1 MTDAFALLGEE
12 RRPWLDPEVL
22 KQRFHE
28 MSGPLHPDRHHG
40 APEGER
46 EDAGKRYAELNAAY
60 SVLKEP
66 RERLLHLIELE
77 TGGRPSDIQ
86 RIPPGTMDLFVEVGQ
101 MCRDCDEHLRKKSG
115 ATSPMLRLQLM
126 QAGLEWADR
135 LGELQEK
142 VRAVGTALGVEL
154 EAMNAVWAGAPAV
167 GEPGRS
173 EVLPLERLEQVYRA
187 MSYVSRWMDQL
198 QERVVQLAM

>member
-1 MTDAFALLGEE
+1 MTDAYVLMGEE
-12 RRPWLDPEVL
+12 RRPWLDLEIL
-22 KQRFHE
+22 KRRFHE

-40 APEGER
+40 AGEVER
-46 EDAGKRYAELNAAY
+46 EAMGKRYAELNAAY
-60 SVLKEP
+60 SVLREP

-77 TGGRPSDIQ
+77 TGGKPRDIQ

-101 MCRDCDEHLRKKSG
+101 MCRECDEYLEKKRG
-115 ATSPMLRLQLM
+115 VTSPMLRLQLM

-135 LGELQEK
+135 LGELQGK
-142 VRAVGTALGVEL
+142 VRAVGAELGVEM

-167 GEPGRS
+167 GEAGR
-173 EVLPLERLEQVYRA
+173 VGALPMERLEQIYRA